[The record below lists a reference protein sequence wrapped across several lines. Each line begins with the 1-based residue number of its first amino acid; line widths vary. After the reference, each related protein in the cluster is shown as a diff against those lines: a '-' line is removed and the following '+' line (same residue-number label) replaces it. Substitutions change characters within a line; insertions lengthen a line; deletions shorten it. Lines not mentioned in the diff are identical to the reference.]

1 MKEQNYGPRAFAY
14 YLVEN
19 SMLSLVLF
27 LVMVIVSTQREQILL
42 FLPLEKMNMSVDSVS
57 GILNYVVGGLFI
69 LVALTICFGIFMS
82 WIQHISHSFVMD
94 EDAIK
99 IRVGI
104 LDKKEVTIPYRQ
116 IQTVNTVRP
125 LFFRLMGVSK
135 ITIFSAGND
144 YDDRE
149 GEAEGVFDIVDA
161 KVAEYVQAELLKRSS
176 KDFSA
181 ETIKEALDGYNEDK
195 VGGTDRQVS

>member
-1 MKEQNYGPRAFAY
+1 MKEENKERDYGPRAFTY
-14 YLVEN
+14 YLFQN
-19 SMLSLVLF
+19 SIFSLLLLF
-27 LVMVIVSTQREQILL
+27 VVIVLSTQREQILL
-42 FLPLEKMNMSVDSVS
+42 WLPLDQMNIAVDFAS
-57 GILNYVVGGLFI
+57 GILNYIIGGLFLLFAVLI
-69 LVALTICFGIFMS
+69 GFGIFMS
-82 WIQHISHSFVMD
+82 WIQHISHTFIMD

-99 IRVGI
+99 VRVGI

-125 LFFRLMGVSK
+125 MFYRMMGVSK

-161 KVAEYVQAELLKRSS
+161 KVAEYIQSELLKRSS

-181 ETIKEALDGYNEDK
+181 ETIKEALDGYNESEK
-195 VGGTDRQVS
+195 K